1 MRDSLRIGRI
11 AGFPVAVHWSVLV
24 VVLLLAGGLADGV
37 LPETAPGHSTAT
49 YWLVGVAGALLLLC
63 SLLAHE
69 VSHAIVARRSGVE
82 VDGLT
87 LWMFGGIANLRG
99 EAPTARDDLR
109 IAAVGPATSLV
120 LGAVFGVVW
129 WALDTL
135 GQSPLVVSVA
145 GWLST
150 INVVLAVF
158 NLVPGAPL
166 DGGRVLRALLWSRWG
181 DRDRAAAAA
190 TTAGQSVGYLLV
202 VLGLLS
208 FLAGDYVGGLWL
220 MLIGWFLHGAARA
233 EQAGYLAEHVLR
245 GVAVG
250 DVMSSEVRTVGSEL
264 TVEELVESLVLGG
277 RHSAYPVVA
286 PDGSVRGLVT
296 LGQLREVPA
305 SARATTLVGDVTVPL
320 AQVATC
326 APETP
331 VADLV
336 PRLAADAGRRA
347 LVFEQGRLVG
357 ILTPTDITRVLETR
371 QLLPRTR

>member
-1 MRDSLRIGRI
+1 MRDTLRLGRI

-49 YWLVGVAGALLLLC
+49 YWLVGLGGALLLLC

-69 VSHAIVARRSGVE
+69 VSHAVVARRAGVE

-99 EAPTARDDLR
+99 EAPTARADLR
-109 IAAVGPATSLV
+109 IAAVGPVTSLA
-120 LGAVFGVVW
+120 LAAAFGVVW
-129 WALDTL
+129 WMLDAS
-135 GQSPLVVSVA
+135 GQSALVVSLA

-150 INVVLAVF
+150 INFVLAVF

-181 DRDRAAAAA
+181 DRDRAEAAA
-190 TTAGQSVGYLLV
+190 TSAGQTVGYLLV
-202 VLGLLS
+202 ALGLLS

-233 EQAGYLAEHVLR
+233 EQAAYLAEHVLR

-264 TVEELVESLVLGG
+264 TVEELVESQVLGG
-277 RHSAYPVVA
+277 RHSAYPVVG
-286 PDGSVRGLVT
+286 PDGSVRGLVS
-296 LGQLREVPA
+296 LGQLRLVPA
-305 SARATTLVGDVTVPL
+305 PARSTTLVGDVAVPL
-320 AQVATC
+320 TQVATC
-326 APETP
+326 TPDEP
-331 VADLV
+331 VAALL
-336 PRLAADAGRRA
+336 PRLAGDAGRRA
-347 LVFEQGRLVG
+347 LVFAQGRLVG
-357 ILTPTDITRVLETR
+357 ILTPTDITRVLEAK
-371 QLLPRTR
+371 QLLRGSG